1 MARPAVRTAPAE
13 RHRVDEYPDSMTTID
28 VTPKEASG
36 TRFRVELRDEDG
48 SATTHEVTVED
59 ADWERVGSGYHDR
72 AELVEA
78 SFRFLLQWEPKE
90 DILRSFDL
98 SAIDQYFPQYGETI
112 SKRGS

>member
-1 MARPAVRTAPAE
+1 
-13 RHRVDEYPDSMTTID
+13 MTTID
-28 VTPKEASG
+28 VTPIGESG
-36 TRFRVELRDEDG
+36 KQFRVEVRDQDG

-59 ADWERVGSGYHDR
+59 ADWERVGSGYRDR

-98 SAIDQYFPQYGETI
+98 SAIDQYYPQYGETI
-112 SKRGS
+112 SKRES